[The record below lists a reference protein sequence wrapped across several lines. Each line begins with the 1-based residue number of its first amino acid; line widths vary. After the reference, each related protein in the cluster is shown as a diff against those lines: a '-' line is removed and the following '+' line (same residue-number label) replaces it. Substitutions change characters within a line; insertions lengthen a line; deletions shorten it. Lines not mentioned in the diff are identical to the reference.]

1 MATEESVHVFECAG
15 ESLVG
20 LLARPSDRM
29 APHGVLMV
37 VGGPQYRVGSHR
49 QFLLLSRHLAAAG
62 FPVMRFD
69 YRGMGDST
77 GEHRD
82 FEAIQDDL
90 QAALDVFFR
99 DVPQIRTVTL
109 WGLCDAAS
117 ANLFF
122 APGDRRITGLVLLNP
137 WVRTPQGEA
146 RARVKHYYVERLAS
160 RDFWHKIFSGHFH
173 FLSSLRSFC
182 GAITG
187 MRKPSPTGVA
197 ALPLPD
203 RMLASLEQFSGR
215 VLLILSGRDLTAQEF
230 SDTVSASPRWQAA
243 LARPDCTQHRLE
255 EADHTFSRKEWRD
268 QVARWTTEWLGP

>member
-1 MATEESVHVFECAG
+1 MATEESAHVFQCAG
-15 ESLVG
+15 ESLLG
-20 LLARPSDRM
+20 LLAVPSDRM
-29 APHGVLMV
+29 APHGVLIV

-49 QFLLLSRHLAAAG
+49 QFLLLSRHLASAG

-82 FEAIQDDL
+82 FETLQEDL
-90 QAALDVFFR
+90 KAALGLFFR
-99 DVPQIRTVTL
+99 EVPQMQTVTL

-117 ANLFF
+117 ASLFY
-122 APGDRRITGLVLLNP
+122 APGDRRVTGLVLLNP

-146 RARVKHYYVERLAS
+146 RARVKHYYGERLAS
-160 RDFWHKIFSGHFH
+160 RDFWRRIFSGQFD
-173 FLSSLRSFC
+173 FLSSLHGFC

-187 MRKPSPTGVA
+187 MRKPSSSGTA
-197 ALPLPD
+197 TLPLPD
-203 RMLASLEQFSGR
+203 RMLASLERFSGR

-243 LARPDCTQHRLE
+243 LARPDCTRHTLA
-255 EADHTFSRKEWRD
+255 EADHTFSRQEWRD
-268 QVARWTTEWLGP
+268 QVAHWTTEWLGP